1 MENKD
6 RKENDEF
13 RLGEGFVDI
22 DISKLAC
29 MAFIYRMFAQGYQ
42 VEDESSKLTISSF
55 MGTSGKDIR
64 SKPHKRR

>member
-1 MENKD
+1 M
-6 RKENDEF
+6 
-13 RLGEGFVDI
+13 DI
-22 DISKLAC
+22 DISELAR
-29 MAFIYRMFAQGYQ
+29 MAFIDRMFAQGYQ